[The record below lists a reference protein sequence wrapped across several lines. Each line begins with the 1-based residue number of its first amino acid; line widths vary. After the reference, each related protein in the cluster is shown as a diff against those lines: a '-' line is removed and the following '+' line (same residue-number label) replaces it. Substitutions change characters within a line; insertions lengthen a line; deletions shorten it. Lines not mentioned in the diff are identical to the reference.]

1 MDRFM
6 SEAPDALLIAS
17 ALSAGLSLSR
27 FPWNYRVRAVRD
39 DETLELGRH
48 TLTVLETPHVHHWD
62 SMMLLENSTRSLFP
76 SDLFLQPHD
85 QPPIVS
91 EDLATEMWVLSSRC
105 SWPRAACFAPTTGR
119 PKICPSSGL
128 RLSLGSGTEG
138 RALSSPRKAINSCNA
153 VGTLTSWSRKPSRRV
168 RSENRANS
176 STVMSSGA
184 HPAASNTV
192 TRLHGQR
199 WAVPS
204 RSPRGS

>member
-1 MDRFM
+1 VLDPARLAFVALLHFEGDECGGMDRFM

-91 EDLATEMWVLSSRC
+91 EDLATEMCSFYQSSGIFA
-105 SWPRAACFAPTTGR
+105 SEQPVRAPLDRIEPFAPAMHG
-119 PKICPSSGL
+119 
-128 RLSLGSGTEG
+128 GSINGQALAPYI
-138 RALSSPRKAINSCNA
+138 RALRDESFAYE
-153 VGTLTSWSRKPSRRV
+153 GMLFGRV
-168 RSENRANS
+168 
-176 STVMSSGA
+176 TG
-184 HPAASNTV
+184 
-192 TRLHGQR
+192 
-199 WAVPS
+199 
-204 RSPRGS
+204 